1 MRNTTIIK
9 VQGREVLDS
18 RGNPTV
24 EAQVTLSDG
33 TTAFAS
39 VPSGASTGIF
49 EAHELRDGDAKK
61 YGGKGVTKAVGN
73 INGPIHKVLSG
84 MSIDSLREIDDAMIA
99 LDGTE
104 NKKKLGANAML
115 AVSLATARAAAD
127 SFGLPLYRYLGGV
140 QGRMLPVPMMN
151 ILNGGAHASN
161 NVDIQEFMIMPV
173 GATSFREGL
182 RCCAEIYAALG
193 KLLKS
198 KGLSTAVG
206 DEGGFAPDLAS
217 DEDAIKLIL
226 EAAEAAGYVGGDDI
240 MIAIDAASSEWY
252 EDGKIKLPKKG
263 TTFTAE
269 ELVDFWA
276 DLVDKYPIVSIED
289 GVGEDDWAAWQML
302 TDRLGDKVQLVGDD
316 LFVTNVKR
324 LKKGI
329 DEGAANSILVKV
341 NQIGTL
347 TEALDA
353 VLMAQ
358 KADYTNVISHR
369 SGETEDSFIADIA
382 VATNAGQIKTGAPCR
397 SDRVAKYNR
406 LLRIE
411 EDLGAAAIYAGK
423 ATFRR

>member
-302 TDRLGDKVQLVGDD
+302 TDRLGSKVQLVGDD